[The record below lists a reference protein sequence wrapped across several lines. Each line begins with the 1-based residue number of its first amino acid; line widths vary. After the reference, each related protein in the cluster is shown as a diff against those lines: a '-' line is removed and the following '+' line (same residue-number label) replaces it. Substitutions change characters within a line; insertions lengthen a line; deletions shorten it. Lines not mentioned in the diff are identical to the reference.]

1 MSSREEVVAS
11 AMYAM
16 AEWVKQAGDDPLG
29 AWAPVLD
36 KLPGI
41 PGDHTRRRV
50 CKQLVENRGA
60 GKRFERARKWS
71 TRQNAER
78 EFVMGQ
84 LVDDGEKIGF
94 IDFTD
99 EAAADYLSCYFDDD
113 SINLDMIR
121 NIRTKYSI
129 KKLPRSEL
137 TVHQILWQRS

>member
-50 CKQLVENRGA
+50 CKQLVENRGR
-60 GKRFERARKWS
+60 GKTIRGGRGS
-71 TRQNAER
+71 
-78 EFVMGQ
+78 GQ
-84 LVDDGEKIGF
+84 LDRTPNASSSWG
-94 IDFTD
+94 
-99 EAAADYLSCYFDDD
+99 
-113 SINLDMIR
+113 NL
-121 NIRTKYSI
+121 
-129 KKLPRSEL
+129 
-137 TVHQILWQRS
+137 